1 MKIYKI
7 TFLALSLFLMFIAF
21 EKFPKYLDQEKYV
34 KIFFISFVLCLSLIS
49 IFVNTKFRKNINILF
64 FYFLVIIYSLNLL
77 LSVNYY
83 FNSTEYQKKRIHKKL
98 NIDFDYRDPLTF
110 IKDSKNQNILPLVTP
125 LELMKK
131 NSDIL
136 ILSGVPNATYIQC
149 NEFGK
154 WKKIFT
160 DSFGFNNSS
169 VDTKYDILLVG
180 DSFAFGVC
188 VEEKHEV
195 HNLLNKKEL
204 STYNAAFSGNGPL
217 TTLATITEINKV
229 LDFDQIVWLFF
240 RNDFY
245 DLVAESNI
253 SLLNKYLRD
262 DFDGFSYFSN
272 LEKKS
277 NYQKNYIKNNASNN
291 EGFNYWES
299 FLQLKFISDYIN
311 RISNKQK
318 IEEYN
323 NEIFSDIFKVFSLKF
338 KNKKKNIIY
347 LPNQSCF
354 KDKYEICNKEF
365 LFLKKITSRYNLKIH
380 NFKDSI
386 NSNSF
391 KEYFA
396 YGIERNHY
404 SIKGYENLANYI
416 YTIINKD

>member
-7 TFLALSLFLMFIAF
+7 FFFCLAMFLIFIIF

-64 FYFLVIIYSLNLL
+64 FYFLIIIYSLNLL

-83 FNSTEYQKKRIHKKL
+83 FNSTEYQKKRVHKKL

-125 LELMKK
+125 IELMKK
-131 NSDIL
+131 NENML

-204 STYNAAFSGNGPL
+204 STYNAAFSGHGPL

-277 NYQKNYIKNNASNN
+277 NYQK
-291 EGFNYWES
+291 
-299 FLQLKFISDYIN
+299 
-311 RISNKQK
+311 
-318 IEEYN
+318 
-323 NEIFSDIFKVFSLKF
+323 
-338 KNKKKNIIY
+338 II
-347 LPNQSCF
+347 
-354 KDKYEICNKEF
+354 
-365 LFLKKITSRYNLKIH
+365 LKIMCLIM
-380 NFKDSI
+380 KD
-386 NSNSF
+386 
-391 KEYFA
+391 
-396 YGIERNHY
+396 
-404 SIKGYENLANYI
+404 L
-416 YTIINKD
+416 IIGNPFCS